1 MALAAVGMLTTRG
14 ITLATDAYGPVADNA
29 GGIAEMA
36 GLDPEV
42 RERTDAL
49 DSLGNTT
56 AATGKGF
63 AIGSAALTALALIAS
78 YIDQLGVKGFE
89 GINLSV
95 MEPSVL
101 VGLMIGAC
109 LPFVFAAL
117 TMESVG
123 KAAQSIV
130 KEVRRQFKEI
140 VGIMDGKAE
149 PDYKTCVDLCTRSSL
164 HEMVLPS
171 VIAIVVPVLVG
182 LILGPNGVIGLL
194 AGATVTG
201 FLIAIFMSNSGGAWD
216 NAKKYIEAGNFGGKG
231 SDCHKAAV
239 VGDTV
244 GDPFKDTSGPA
255 INILIKLLSVVS
267 IVFAGLVVNF
277 HLM

>member
-1 MALAAVGMLTTRG
+1 MISNATA
-14 ITLATDAYGPVADNA
+14 ITVY
-29 GGIAEMA
+29 
-36 GLDPEV
+36 
-42 RERTDAL
+42 
-49 DSLGNTT
+49 TT

-95 MEPSVL
+95 MEPAVL

-164 HEMVLPS
+164 REMVLPS
-171 VIAIVVPVLVG
+171 LIAIVVPVVVG

-216 NAKKYIEAGNFGGKG
+216 NAKKYIEAGNYGGKG